1 MLSMRSDIHEP
12 LWWSGHAAG
21 SPFHKRLCSSWSC
34 PDEPR
39 WKLSPSA
46 RTCGGS
52 LHLRWPNL
60 HLEKSTETLTAHNTL
75 RLALLMLTKQRDG
88 PGLTCRQAGA

>member
-1 MLSMRSDIHEP
+1 MVVGPCCRESFPRETLMS
-12 LWWSGHAAG
+12 
-21 SPFHKRLCSSWSC
+21 

-52 LHLRWPNL
+52 PHLRWPNL
-60 HLEKSTETLTAHNTL
+60 HLEKSTETLKAHNTL

-88 PGLTCRQAGA
+88 PGLTYGRAGA